1 MVDGIADKKAPRRA
15 NARGRGTGKRGSDAQ
30 ERLRPQGARVSAP
43 LQKTKVPG
51 VYRRGG
57 RYVVLYRDPY
67 GRQRSRAASTLAEA
81 RLLKSAL
88 AADVARGEYRALSG
102 VTFAEYFPEWI
113 ASYAGRTSRGFREQ
127 TRQEY
132 KRDLQR
138 HALPF
143 FGPMK
148 LAEVEPRDVKRFIGQ
163 LIGLGLTSNSV
174 RRRMAPVRTL
184 FATAVE
190 DGLIRSNP
198 TSRIRIPR
206 SPADRTDDQ
215 EPAKALTEH
224 ELARLL
230 DEVPREWRLFVEFLA
245 HTGLRF
251 SEAIGIRWSD
261 IDVEGQRLRVRRR
274 LYHGVD
280 APKSRYGRR
289 DIPLAPRMLD
299 ALQQQRRSSS
309 YGDED
314 DPVFA
319 TRAGTPLDYAC
330 VYGRV
335 FKPAARRAGVPWA
348 AFHTLRHTCAT
359 MLFRNGLNAKQ
370 VQMWLGHHSPA
381 FTLAVY
387 VHLLADDLPD
397 PDFLDTLTGPERREE
412 AAPSEVAEQAAV
424 LDLTQAQR
432 TGRPTHRFASGQ
444 RRRRLRSQHP

>member
-1 MVDGIADKKAPRRA
+1 MVDRIADKKAPRRA
-15 NARGRGTGKRGSDAQ
+15 NARGRGTGKRGSDAE

-51 VYRRGG
+51 VYRRGD

-132 KRDLQR
+132 KRDLER

-148 LAEVEPRDVKRFIGQ
+148 LSEVEPRDVKRFIGQ

-206 SPADRTDDQ
+206 SPADRPDDH

-230 DEVPREWRLFVEFLA
+230 DEVPPEWRLFVEFLA

-289 DIPLAPRMLD
+289 DIPLTPRMLN
-299 ALQQQRRSSS
+299 ALQQQRHSNT
-309 YGDED
+309 YGGED

-387 VHLLADDLPD
+387 VHLLTDDLPD
-397 PDFLDTLTGPERREE
+397 PDFLDALTGPKRRIE
-412 AAPSEVAEQAAV
+412 AMPEVAEQAVV

-432 TGRPTHRFASGQ
+432 TGRRSHRFASGQ
-444 RRRRLRSQHP
+444 RRRRVRSQHP